1 MIGRLIALAVLGF
14 AGLTALSAS
23 STGSNVVPAF
33 HFRSASDVRASLDR
47 ALVAERD
54 AAVEA
59 ERRRRYEA
67 GEMGAAERMAYEAEL
82 EEARRR
88 REAAAAAA
96 AAARL
101 RNLQRQRSGGGYS
114 GGK

>member
-14 AGLTALSAS
+14 VGITALSAS
-23 STGSNVVPAF
+23 SGGSTASQATPYRTPA
-33 HFRSASDVRASLDR
+33 DVRASLDR
-47 ALVAERD
+47 ALVAEHD

-88 REAAAAAA
+88 REAVAAAA